1 MVKVIIGNMIIDE
14 ITYTC
19 RRCGSANLIR
29 NGRNRYGSQ
38 QFRCKDCGKSAVL
51 QPKNRYTEAEK
62 ERILAA
68 YRERPSMRGIAR
80 IFGISRNTLAVW
92 LKKSSTTA
100 VSAGDLAAS
109 RSG

>member
-1 MVKVIIGNMIIDE
+1 MIIDE

-19 RRCGSANLIR
+19 RRCNSANLVK
-29 NGRNRYGSQ
+29 NGHNQYGSQ

-51 QPKNRYTEAEK
+51 NPKNSYTAAEK

-80 IFGISRNTLAVW
+80 IFGISRTTLAAW
-92 LKKSSTTA
+92 LKKSPATA
-100 VSAGDLAAS
+100 TAESNPPA
-109 RSG
+109 R